1 MRLREQKLFSLVHP
15 IVTFRYSTA
24 GYNISILSES
34 SLQATY
40 LVPADSKLQ
49 SMSDV
54 DSPGVRIVA
63 KARSAYDL
71 WLTENIKNA
80 TIIRTKT
87 IDESFKEFTEN
98 GYEVLAG
105 LRPKLLDEAAKLPG
119 SRIIDGSF
127 TVIGQSVGCRFKKDY
142 NLRKIFLQLIYRKG
156 LPEAAAFIEQCVL
169 EVRKNGN
176 VDGWIEKY
184 GVTGKLSTPN

>member
-40 LVPADSKLQ
+40 LVPAGSKLQ
-49 SMSDV
+49 SISDV

-71 WLTENIKNA
+71 WLTENIKKA

-127 TVIGQSVGCRFKKDY
+127 TVIGQSVGCRFKKEY
-142 NLRKIFLQLIYRKG
+142 SLRKIFLQLIYRKG

>member
-1 MRLREQKLFSLVHP
+1 MRLREQRLFSSVHP
-15 IVTFRYSTA
+15 IVIFRYSTA
-24 GYNISILSES
+24 VYNILIFFDS

-40 LVPADSKLQ
+40 LVPAGSKLQ
-49 SMSDV
+49 SISDV

-71 WLTENIKNA
+71 WLTENIKKA

-127 TVIGQSVGCRFKKDY
+127 TVIGQSVGCRFKKEY
-142 NLRKIFLQLIYRKG
+142 SLRKIFLQLIYRKG
-156 LPEAAAFIEQCVL
+156 LVIV
-169 EVRKNGN
+169 V
-176 VDGWIEKY
+176 
-184 GVTGKLSTPN
+184 

>member
-1 MRLREQKLFSLVHP
+1 MIIYDLF
-15 IVTFRYSTA
+15 
-24 GYNISILSES
+24 
-34 SLQATY
+34 QATY

-49 SMSDV
+49 SISDV

-87 IDESFKEFTEN
+87 VDESFKEFVEN

-105 LRPKLLDEAAKLPG
+105 LRPKLLDEADKLPG

-127 TVIGQSVGCRFKKDY
+127 TVIGQSVGCR
-142 NLRKIFLQLIYRKG
+142 L
-156 LPEAAAFIEQCVL
+156 V
-169 EVRKNGN
+169 
-176 VDGWIEKY
+176 
-184 GVTGKLSTPN
+184 

>member
-1 MRLREQKLFSLVHP
+1 M
-15 IVTFRYSTA
+15 
-24 GYNISILSES
+24 
-34 SLQATY
+34 QATY

-49 SMSDV
+49 SISDV

-105 LRPKLLDEAAKLPG
+105 LRPKLLDEAEKLPG

-127 TVIGQSVGCRFKKDY
+127 TVIGQSVGCRFNKDY
-142 NLRKIFLQLIYRKG
+142 NKRIILQLIHRKG